1 MWFRWWAAKRHEA
14 LVMKSVISKLVRRE
28 PTATPE
34 FSVLMV
40 CMGNICRS
48 PTAEAALRQR
58 LEALGLHQ
66 RVRVDSAGTHGY
78 HLGSP
83 PDERAQRHGRA
94 RGLDLS
100 SLKARKV
107 ALEDFTRFD
116 LLLAMDEDNLQE
128 LRRLAPEGTA
138 VRVKLLMEFARN
150 HRDVR
155 EIPDP
160 YYGAEMGF
168 ERVLDLVSDA
178 CDGLSGVL
186 HRMLGP
192 EATRS

>member
-1 MWFRWWAAKRHEA
+1 
-14 LVMKSVISKLVRRE
+14 MKSVISKLGWGTQAPV
-28 PTATPE
+28 PE

-58 LEALGLHQ
+58 LQSLGLDQ

-83 PDERAQRHGRA
+83 PDGRAQKHGMA

-100 SLKARKV
+100 ALKARRV
-107 ALEDFTRFD
+107 VQDDFLHFD
-116 LLLAMDEDNLQE
+116 LVLAMDEENLQE
-128 LRRLAPEGTA
+128 LRRLAPPGTEG
-138 VRVKLLMEFARN
+138 RVKLLMDFARN
-150 HRDVR
+150 HRGIR

-160 YYGAEMGF
+160 YYGAEAGF
-168 ERVLDLVSDA
+168 DRVLELVCDA
-178 CDGLSGVL
+178 CDGLTGVL
-186 HRMLGP
+186 HRMLSAGSP
-192 EATRS
+192 RP

>member
-1 MWFRWWAAKRHEA
+1 
-14 LVMKSVISKLVRRE
+14 MKSVISRLVRRE
-28 PTATPE
+28 PPAPAE

-58 LEALGLHQ
+58 LEALGLEQ

-107 ALEDFTRFD
+107 ALEDFNRFD
-116 LLLAMDEDNLQE
+116 LVLAMDEDNLQE

-138 VRVKLLMEFARN
+138 GRVKLLMEFARN
-150 HRDVR
+150 HREVR
-155 EIPDP
+155 GIPDP
-160 YYGAEMGF
+160 YYGAETGF

-178 CDGLSGVL
+178 CDGLAGVL

-192 EATRS
+192 GAARS

>member
-1 MWFRWWAAKRHEA
+1 
-14 LVMKSVISKLVRRE
+14 MKSVISKLGWGA
-28 PTATPE
+28 TAPAFE

-58 LEALGLHQ
+58 LQQAGLER

-83 PDERAQRHGRA
+83 PDERAQRYGKA

-100 SLKARKV
+100 SLKARRV
-107 ALEDFTRFD
+107 SAEDFLHFD
-116 LLLAMDEDNLQE
+116 LVLAMDEDNVQE
-128 LRRLAPEGTA
+128 LRRLAPPGTEG
-138 VRVKLLMEFARN
+138 RVKLLMDFARS

-160 YYGAEMGF
+160 YYGAEAGF

-178 CDGLSGVL
+178 CDGLTAVL
-186 HRMLGP
+186 HRMLTAGP
-192 EATRS
+192 PKS

>member
-1 MWFRWWAAKRHEA
+1 
-14 LVMKSVISKLVRRE
+14 MKSMIQKLGWG
-28 PTATPE
+28 PPAPAPAHE
-34 FSVLMV
+34 FAVLMV

-58 LEALGLHQ
+58 LDALGLAH

-83 PDERAQRHGRA
+83 PDERAQKHARA

-100 SLKARKV
+100 GLKARKL
-107 ALEDFTRFD
+107 AMDDFTRFD
-116 LLLAMDEDNLQE
+116 LLLAMDDNNLQE
-128 LRRLAPEGTA
+128 LRRLAPEGTLG
-138 VRVKLLMEFARN
+138 RVKLLMEFARN
-150 HRDVR
+150 QRDIRV
-155 EIPDP
+155 IPDP
-160 YYGAEMGF
+160 YYGAEAGF

-178 CDGLSGVL
+178 CDGLAGVL

-192 EATRS
+192 AAPRP